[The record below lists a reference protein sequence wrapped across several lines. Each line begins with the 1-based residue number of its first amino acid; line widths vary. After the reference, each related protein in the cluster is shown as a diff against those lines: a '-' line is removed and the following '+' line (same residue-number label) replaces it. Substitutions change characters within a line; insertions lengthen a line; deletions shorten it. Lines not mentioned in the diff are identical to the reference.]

1 MMQKRKSQAIL
12 LYACGATWWPNFS
25 QVQVAPPGYLNLVAI
40 RYLQLWCQPMG
51 PLCLWQCLSSL
62 ATVHIQER
70 IWVVPLHCDSIIKL
84 HTWKCKKGPNMSRR
98 GTNASPSEYSASMPL
113 QLHWMLNHVLEV
125 HWGAHTYRCS
135 TAVMSNL
142 SHNTFAPYHWPQPL
156 VLFSQGGRS
165 NTSRSYWRQNAAERC
180 IRSYW
185 AGGYHGSIGA
195 TLKCATAD
203 QN

>member
-1 MMQKRKSQAIL
+1 MFYPLLFL
-12 LYACGATWWPNFS
+12 LYSFYSLSYYNNTVEIKKYRCHCLSSLDLFWLKSYQW
-25 QVQVAPPGYLNLVAI
+25 NLF
-40 RYLQLWCQPMG
+40 
-51 PLCLWQCLSSL
+51 LSSL

-70 IWVVPLHCDSIIKL
+70 IGVVSLHCDSIIKL

-125 HWGAHTYRCS
+125 HWGTHTYRCS

>member
-84 HTWKCKKGPNMSRR
+84 HTWKCKKGPNMSRG

-125 HWGAHTYRCS
+125 HWYTGTLVHWGTHTHTHIQMLHCCNVEPFTQYLRP
-135 TAVMSNL
+135 L
-142 SHNTFAPYHWPQPL
+142 SL
-156 VLFSQGGRS
+156 
-165 NTSRSYWRQNAAERC
+165 
-180 IRSYW
+180 
-185 AGGYHGSIGA
+185 
-195 TLKCATAD
+195 ATAPSPI
-203 QN
+203 QPRRAE

>member
-1 MMQKRKSQAIL
+1 MCRCTVIVLLSCIHENVKRGRI
-12 LYACGATWWPNFS
+12 CRGE
-25 QVQVAPPGYLNLVAI
+25 APMLPRQNI
-40 RYLQLWCQPMG
+40 QPR
-51 PLCLWQCLSSL
+51 CLSS
-62 ATVHIQER
+62 
-70 IWVVPLHCDSIIKL
+70 SIGCLTMCWRYTGIL
-84 HTWKCKKGPNMSRR
+84 
-98 GTNASPSEYSASMPL
+98 
-113 QLHWMLNHVLEV
+113 V
-125 HWGAHTYRCS
+125 HWYTEAHTHTHTYRCS

-156 VLFSQGGRS
+156 VLFIQGGRS

>member
-1 MMQKRKSQAIL
+1 M
-12 LYACGATWWPNFS
+12 
-25 QVQVAPPGYLNLVAI
+25 
-40 RYLQLWCQPMG
+40 
-51 PLCLWQCLSSL
+51 
-62 ATVHIQER
+62 HIQER
-70 IWVVPLHCDSIIKL
+70 IGVVSLHCDSIIKL

-125 HWGAHTYRCS
+125 HWGTHTHTYRHTHTRTHIQCVS
-135 TAVMSNL
+135 HTYSWTTAVISNL

-165 NTSRSYWRQNAAERC
+165 NTSRSYWRQNGAERC